1 MSEIYTQEVSYGYRQ
16 MLLDTR
22 PVWRTLS
29 ECTAKLVLRRSP
41 VIMAVLWI
49 PLSSWDWI
57 YD

>member
-1 MSEIYTQEVSYGYRQ
+1 MVIARCCWIHA
-16 MLLDTR
+16 
-22 PVWRTLS
+22 PVWKTLS

-41 VIMAVLWI
+41 VIMTVLWI